1 MRALASSF
9 SAWHLLEQQE
19 GTKVPHGLVYSL
31 AVVESFGRPHGLELV
46 AEETLADRSARA
58 FDAVFISVLD
68 SRCMVG
74 AAEHFDRWGL
84 ALDRRSRSDSDPL
97 VWAGG
102 QGLANPRPFDLIAD
116 LIVIGDAEQ
125 PLPALLELW
134 HSGARGKAFLERAAA
149 VPGVYV
155 PSVHDPARDRVRLSV
170 SEDIGAS
177 LRDEISVSL
186 DGTRRIEI
194 ARGCRYKCA
203 FCSLGWRAPVR
214 ENTPADVITQ
224 IRRSPKR
231 VHLQAG
237 DAESHSGIGEIRA
250 ALAEHGGIDQGWT
263 GRLDTL
269 LENPDIETTGSIETP
284 GSKRYAFGVE
294 GVSHRLR
301 RAFGKG
307 YLTDERL
314 AADTST
320 FLDSIQGPTVGRAA
334 WHLISG
340 LPTERDIETLDLA
353 RVIASIQQRRR
364 GKAKRKLSLHWQP
377 FQPLPWTPAQWFGA
391 GSAARAK
398 INIMRSLE
406 RDPWLLVEQHGG
418 RTDAMAKVCTVLSR
432 SSGEGALRLLAALR
446 SKVTPEEA
454 ASLAG
459 IGHGPLELDA
469 ALPWDFIDGAYSR
482 QQLRRAY
489 DVCVA
494 RLA

>member
-1 MRALASSF
+1 MFPLIGLVVLLALVFGGFAITGGNLGPVMHALPHEMLIIGGAAVGALIIGNSGADLKALAAGF
-9 SAWHLLEQQE
+9 
-19 GTKVPHGLVYSL
+19 
-31 AVVESFGRPHGLELV
+31 
-46 AEETLADRSARA
+46 ARG

-68 SRCMVG
+68 SRCMIG
-74 AAEHFDRWGL
+74 AASHFDRWGL
-84 ALDRRSRSDSDPL
+84 ALDRRDRSESDPL

-102 QGLANPRPFDLIAD
+102 QGLANPRPFDLVAD
-116 LIVIGDAEQ
+116 LIVVGDAEQ

-134 HSGARGKAFLERAAA
+134 HSGARGQAFLELAAA

-155 PSVHDPARDRVRLSV
+155 PSVHDPARERVRLSV
-170 SEDIGAS
+170 SDDIGAS

-214 ENTPADVITQ
+214 ENPPEAVVTQ

-237 DAESHSGIGEIRA
+237 DAESHSGISEIRA

-269 LENPDIETTGSIETP
+269 LENPDIEPIGSKTHGSKTP

-320 FLDSIQGPTVGRAA
+320 FLDSIEEIGRA
-334 WHLISG
+334 H
-340 LPTERDIETLDLA
+340 
-353 RVIASIQQRRR
+353 V
-364 GKAKRKLSLHWQP
+364 
-377 FQPLPWTPAQWFGA
+377 
-391 GSAARAK
+391 
-398 INIMRSLE
+398 
-406 RDPWLLVEQHGG
+406 
-418 RTDAMAKVCTVLSR
+418 
-432 SSGEGALRLLAALR
+432 
-446 SKVTPEEA
+446 
-454 ASLAG
+454 
-459 IGHGPLELDA
+459 
-469 ALPWDFIDGAYSR
+469 
-482 QQLRRAY
+482 
-489 DVCVA
+489 
-494 RLA
+494 

>member
-9 SAWHLLEQQE
+9 SAWRLLEQQE

-31 AVVESFGRPHGLELV
+31 AVVGTIGQPHGLNLV
-46 AEETLADRSARA
+46 AEESLTDRRARD

-68 SRCMVG
+68 SRCMIG
-74 AAEHFDRWGL
+74 AAQHFDRWGL
-84 ALDRRSRSDSDPL
+84 PLDRRARTDSDPL

-116 LIVIGDAEQ
+116 LIVVGDAEQ
-125 PLPALLELW
+125 PLPALLALW
-134 HSGARGKAFLERAAA
+134 NTGARRQTFLEQAAG

-155 PSVHDPARDRVRLSV
+155 PSVHDPAHDRVQLSV
-170 SEDIGAS
+170 SDVIDAS

-194 ARGCRYKCA
+194 ARGCRYKCT

-214 ENTPADVITQ
+214 ENTSADVITQ

-250 ALAEHGGIDQGWT
+250 ALADHGGIDQGWT

-269 LENPDIETTGSIETP
+269 LLNPDVSTP

-314 AADTST
+314 IADTLT
-320 FLDSIQGPTVGRAA
+320 FLDSIEGPTVGRTA
-334 WHLISG
+334 WHMISG
-340 LPTERDIETLDLA
+340 LPAERDRETLDLA
-353 RVIASIQQRRR
+353 RVVTTIQQRRR
-364 GKAKRKLSLHWQP
+364 GKTKRKLSLHWQP

-391 GSAARAK
+391 GAAARAK
-398 INIMRSLE
+398 IDVMRSLE
-406 RDPWLLVEQHGG
+406 RDPWLLIEQLGG
-418 RTDAMAKVCTVLSR
+418 RTDSMAKVCTVLSR
-432 SSGEGALRLLAALR
+432 SSGEGALRLLASLR
-446 SKVTPEEA
+446 TKVTPEQAEDI
-454 ASLAG
+454 AG
-459 IGHGPLELDA
+459 VGFGPLELEA
-469 ALPWDFIDGAYSR
+469 PLPWDFIDGAYTR
-482 QQLRRAY
+482 AQLRRAF

-494 RLA
+494 RLDDRK